1 MKQESKQKEATVE
14 QSEVAS
20 EETTEAT
27 PEVTSTEA
35 KETSERQRTEEE
47 FRKLQSIMTKAINE
61 SKAKD
66 STIQSVQ
73 NELQELR
80 NQMERQRLEAQKKEL
95 EDAKD
100 KPELLRII
108 RRRHEV
114 EERERKFKEDSE
126 RVQENMLNAWEDSKR
141 LAKEYGVDFSE
152 LLDCKTSRERELL
165 AYKLSK
171 EQAKE
176 QTKTPPKE
184 EPKEGFTPDSGTSD
198 AGADSDE
205 AFLKAWNA
213 GDIPATK
220 ENLARA
226 NKIINK

>member
-100 KPELLRII
+100 EPELLRII

-114 EERERKFKEDSE
+114 EERERKFKEDTE

-171 EQAKE
+171 EQAKGA
-176 QTKTPPKE
+176 KTSQ
-184 EPKEGFTPDSGTSD
+184 EPSGFRPDSNISD
-198 AGADSDE
+198 VGERRSWTQKEIEDMPVEEYRKHKNDIE
-205 AFLKAWNA
+205 KALRE
-213 GDIPATK
+213 GRIK
-220 ENLARA
+220 
-226 NKIINK
+226 